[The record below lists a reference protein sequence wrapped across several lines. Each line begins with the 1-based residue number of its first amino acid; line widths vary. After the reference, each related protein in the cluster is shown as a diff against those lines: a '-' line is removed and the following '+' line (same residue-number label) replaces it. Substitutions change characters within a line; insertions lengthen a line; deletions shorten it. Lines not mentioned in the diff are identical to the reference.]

1 MASFVNARNV
11 IMISDNT
18 GADNRH
24 RYEKAASAE
33 CYPGHV
39 LEEQTATIKLA
50 TDQEAGMAIADL
62 NAYTAPT
69 AGVAGDMDPFAV
81 GDLVRYIYPLRGD
94 IVRIKTGAVVFA
106 DDDKVDIEN
115 GLAIVAVGT
124 LAPYGLVLEAAASA
138 DTHVT
143 IRVL

>member
-62 NAYTAPT
+62 NVYTAPT
-69 AGVAGDMDPFAV
+69 ASVAVDMDPFAI

-94 IVRIKTGAVVFA
+94 IVRVKTGSVIFANDDTVDITDGLAVV
-106 DDDKVDIEN
+106 
-115 GLAIVAVGT
+115 GQGT
-124 LAPYGLVLEAAASA
+124 LAPYGLVLEAAAAA